1 MAVLL
6 VRDNLEA
13 WGSPHASLY
22 ESAREHARE
31 EVGMSDIA
39 KEVESPALARV
50 RDAVTAIVTDL
61 GLDLYDLEQRGGTV
75 HITIDTPAGSE
86 SGVTIES
93 LSLVHRL
100 LDKQL
105 DHEGDLL
112 TKFGLEVSSPGVE
125 RSLRRPEHFRREVGK
140 VVAIRLS
147 DVESADRRVQGELV
161 AADDTGITVRTAE
174 DERTIAYT
182 QIDRAR
188 TVFEWGPKPKPGHG
202 PKKAQTAPAAPP
214 AEEASEGDECP

>member
-1 MAVLL
+1 M
-6 VRDNLEA
+6 N
-13 WGSPHASLY
+13 
-22 ESAREHARE
+22 
-31 EVGMSDIA
+31 DIA
-39 KEVESPALARV
+39 KEVESPAAARV
-50 RDAVTAIVTDL
+50 RAAVPPIIADL

-75 HITIDTPAGSE
+75 HITIDTPPGSG

-105 DHEGDLL
+105 DQEGDLL
-112 TKFGLEVSSPGVE
+112 TKIGLEVSSPGVE

-147 DVESADRRVQGELV
+147 DVESADRRIQGELV
-161 AADDTGITVRTAE
+161 AADDTGATVRLA
-174 DERTIAYT
+174 DGDRTVAYS

-188 TVFEWGPKPKPGHG
+188 TVFEWGPQPKPGHG
-202 PKKAQTAPAAPP
+202 PKKAQPTPAAPP
-214 AEEASEGDECP
+214 AEEAPEGDVRQ

>member
-1 MAVLL
+1 
-6 VRDNLEA
+6 
-13 WGSPHASLY
+13 
-22 ESAREHARE
+22 
-31 EVGMSDIA
+31 MSDIA
-39 KEVESPALARV
+39 NEVESPALARV

-161 AADDTGITVRTAE
+161 AADDAGITVRTAE
-174 DERTIAYT
+174 DERAIAYT

-202 PKKAQTAPAAPP
+202 PKKAQTTPAAPP

>member
-1 MAVLL
+1 M
-6 VRDNLEA
+6 N
-13 WGSPHASLY
+13 
-22 ESAREHARE
+22 
-31 EVGMSDIA
+31 DI
-39 KEVESPALARV
+39 ESPALARV
-50 RDAVTAIVTDL
+50 REAVTPIVSDL
-61 GLDLYDLEQRGGTV
+61 GLDLYDLEQRGGIV
-75 HITIDTPAGSE
+75 HITIDTPPGSG

-105 DHEGDLL
+105 DQEGDLL

-147 DVESADRRVQGELV
+147 DVESADRRIQGELV
-161 AADDTGITVRTAE
+161 AADDAGVTVRLDTG
-174 DERTIAYT
+174 DRSVAYT

-188 TVFEWGPKPKPGHG
+188 TVFEWGPTPKPGHG
-202 PKKAQTAPAAPP
+202 PKKAQTTPAAQP
-214 AEEASEGDECP
+214 AEEASEGDVPQ

>member
-1 MAVLL
+1 
-6 VRDNLEA
+6 
-13 WGSPHASLY
+13 
-22 ESAREHARE
+22 
-31 EVGMSDIA
+31 
-39 KEVESPALARV
+39 VESPALARV